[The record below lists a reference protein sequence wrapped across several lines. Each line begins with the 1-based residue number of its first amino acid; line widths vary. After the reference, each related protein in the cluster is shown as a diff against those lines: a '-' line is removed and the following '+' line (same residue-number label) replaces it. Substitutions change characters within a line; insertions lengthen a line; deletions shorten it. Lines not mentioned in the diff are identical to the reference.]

1 MLLRQ
6 LGRHQ
11 QAAPPFQIIGQR
23 PPEQP
28 RPIGVKVEHAPDH
41 STLGFYNE
49 RMIAM
54 LNNRRQSVNPFKDD
68 LKNK

>member
-6 LGRHQ
+6 LRRHQ
-11 QAAPPFQIIGQR
+11 QAAPPFKVVGER

-28 RPIGVKVEHAPDH
+28 RPIVAEVEHAPDH

-54 LNNRRQSVNPFKDD
+54 LNTRRQSVNPFMDD